1 MSRSLRMFLIAYAAV
16 MIACTASLGK
26 DMFSEVGGTWFLLG
40 YAAVSYLAL
49 ALGYAFI
56 NDRNRA
62 PGGIA
67 LTAVFVAALSL
78 PLALGF
84 GFEPLKA
91 NPPLTLLFLIS
102 VPSYLACTGLLLH
115 RLRGKQERQHG
126 TAWQTVVLVALGAGA
141 VLVLASLALKTT
153 ENATGWNVIAFRE
166 KWITSEVNVATGI
179 FDLEIPWLQ
188 PFYKPG
194 GYLFYSL
201 GLIATVVML
210 IRLLFSRMKL
220 NRACESRLFRGCLLA
235 INISC
240 FWVLTDI
247 FWGWHFDFSSF
258 PVTAAI
264 ATVLWLAGPL
274 FAILLV
280 VPLIWKENDLW
291 RLQALLALQVPV
303 ATFNLVMLGMYWGTD
318 GLDMPGLGLLIIG
331 LLLESLACI
340 EILASRTE
348 GRATIHELQPEDAAQ
363 KHLIAA

>member
-26 DMFSEVGGTWFLLG
+26 DIFSEVGGTWFLLG

-56 NDRNRA
+56 DDRDRA
-62 PGGIA
+62 PGGITLA
-67 LTAVFVAALSL
+67 AVFVAALSL

-91 NPPLTLLFLIS
+91 NPPVTLAFLII
-102 VPSYLACTGLLLH
+102 VPYLACMGLLLH
-115 RLRGKQERQHG
+115 RLKGKQERQQG
-126 TAWQTVVLVALGAGA
+126 TAWQACVLVTLGAGA

-153 ENATGWNVIAFRE
+153 INATGWNVIAFRE
-166 KWITSEVNVATGI
+166 KWITSGVNVATGI
-179 FDLEIPWLQ
+179 FGPEIRWLQ

-210 IRLLFSRMKL
+210 IRLVFSRMKL

-240 FWVLTDI
+240 FWLLTDI

-264 ATVLWLAGPL
+264 ATVLWLTGPL

-280 VPLIWKENDLW
+280 VPLVWKENDLW

-303 ATFNLVMLGMYWGTD
+303 AAFNLAMLGMYWGTD

-331 LLLESLACI
+331 LLLESLASI
-340 EILASRTE
+340 EVLASRTQA
-348 GRATIHELQPEDAAQ
+348 RATIHELQPEDAAQ
-363 KHLIAA
+363 THLIAA